1 MEEPMTDEQDERP
14 AMPFADFARAYA
26 AYRDSN
32 WAVEFRDEYENA
44 RAVMRIRAKEIYRE
58 ALAGDA
64 APGAGEAV
72 E

>member
-1 MEEPMTDEQDERP
+1 MIDEQDGEGLV
-14 AMPFADFARAYA
+14 MPFADFARAYA

-64 APGAGEAV
+64 ARPGAGEAGG
-72 E
+72 